1 MGWADFSLIRYELFA
16 FVFILRA
23 VNAAPP
29 PPPPNAPAVTAAAT
43 PPRVPFAELSS
54 GRREVY
60 IEHAGQV
67 YRLSLT
73 AQNKLILTK

>member
-1 MGWADFSLIRYELFA
+1 MMRMVRICVYTGG
-16 FVFILRA
+16 
-23 VNAAPP
+23 VNPNTSPP
-29 PPPPNAPAVTAAAT
+29 PSLTAPANAQAPA
-43 PPRVPFAELSS
+43 PRVAYAELSG

>member
-1 MGWADFSLIRYELFA
+1 MVRICVYTCC
-16 FVFILRA
+16 
-23 VNAAPP
+23 VNPNTSPP
-29 PPPPNAPAVTAAAT
+29 PTITTPASAQAPA
-43 PPRVPFAELSS
+43 PRVAFAELSG

>member
-1 MGWADFSLIRYELFA
+1 MTPSDSAPVPSANQAL
-16 FVFILRA
+16 
-23 VNAAPP
+23 AA
-29 PPPPNAPAVTAAAT
+29 
-43 PPRVPFAELSS
+43 RWPFAQLSA
-54 GRREVY
+54 GRREVF

>member
-1 MGWADFSLIRYELFA
+1 MKSNDPLSPVAG
-16 FVFILRA
+16 
-23 VNAAPP
+23 
-29 PPPPNAPAVTAAAT
+29 APAHT
-43 PPRVPFAELSS
+43 PAPTPRVSYAELSG

>member
-1 MGWADFSLIRYELFA
+1 M
-16 FVFILRA
+16 
-23 VNAAPP
+23 
-29 PPPPNAPAVTAAAT
+29 TAAAT

>member
-1 MGWADFSLIRYELFA
+1 MCLRIIRIGVYNLGMNSVPCPA
-16 FVFILRA
+16 L
-23 VNAAPP
+23 
-29 PPPPNAPAVTAAAT
+29 APAVAQRPALA
-43 PPRVPFAELSS
+43 PVRRLPFAQLSN
-54 GRREVY
+54 GAREVL

>member
-1 MGWADFSLIRYELFA
+1 MIRICVYT
-16 FVFILRA
+16 VD
-23 VNAAPP
+23 VNRNASPSAPP
-29 PPPPNAPAVTAAAT
+29 SVPPSVPAAT
-43 PPRVPFAELSS
+43 PASLAPRVAFATLSD

-60 IEHAGQV
+60 IEHAGQL

>member
-1 MGWADFSLIRYELFA
+1 MRMVRICVYTCCVNPNVPPPSAIRA
-16 FVFILRA
+16 PA
-23 VNAAPP
+23 AAPAP
-29 PPPPNAPAVTAAAT
+29 PA
-43 PPRVPFAELSS
+43 PRVAFAELSS
-54 GRREVY
+54 GRREVH

>member
-1 MGWADFSLIRYELFA
+1 MGMVRICVYTGD
-16 FVFILRA
+16 
-23 VNAAPP
+23 VNRNASPTAPP
-29 PPPPNAPAVTAAAT
+29 PAPAAT
-43 PPRVPFAELSS
+43 PASLAPRVAFATLSD

>member
-1 MGWADFSLIRYELFA
+1 
-16 FVFILRA
+16 
-23 VNAAPP
+23 VNPNAPP
-29 PPPPNAPAVTAAAT
+29 PSVISAPAAAPA
-43 PPRVPFAELSS
+43 PAAPRVAFVDLSS

>member
-1 MGWADFSLIRYELFA
+1 
-16 FVFILRA
+16 
-23 VNAAPP
+23 VNPP
-29 PPPPNAPAVTAAAT
+29 VPTPPVLSAPAQAPGAI
-43 PPRVPFAELSS
+43 PRVAFAELSG
-54 GRREVY
+54 GRREVF

>member
-1 MGWADFSLIRYELFA
+1 MRIVRICVYTLQ
-16 FVFILRA
+16 
-23 VNAAPP
+23 VNPNHPP
-29 PPPPNAPAVTAAAT
+29 STPMT
-43 PPRVPFAELSS
+43 PPDSAPVPSANQALAARWPFAQLSA
-54 GRREVY
+54 GRREVF

>member
-1 MGWADFSLIRYELFA
+1 VA
-16 FVFILRA
+16 
-23 VNAAPP
+23 
-29 PPPPNAPAVTAAAT
+29 
-43 PPRVPFAELSS
+43 FAELAS
-54 GRREVY
+54 GRREVH